1 MLRRT
6 GLGYILG
13 FCLFPLADSTAA
25 AAAGDAAS
33 PGGKVEKK
41 HLKLAELANVQL
53 CAFLGVE
60 RDMMRITCES
70 SAVITEK
77 NQQEDILVSAV
88 GQCGPGPGILV
99 LSLDSGTGQVI
110 DLSSS

>member
-1 MLRRT
+1 M
-6 GLGYILG
+6 LG
-13 FCLFPLADSTAA
+13 FCLFPLAGSTAA
-25 AAAGDAAS
+25 AVAVDAAS

-70 SAVITEK
+70 SAVIMQK
-77 NQQEDILVSAV
+77 NQQGDILTPPLLWVSV
-88 GQCGPGPGILV
+88 VQFLGFFW
-99 LSLDSGTGQVI
+99 SLWIQEQA
-110 DLSSS
+110 